1 MKKSANRY
9 SILNTLPEDDVTK
22 IRILKDRIIEKWKE
36 NDDIIE
42 EDVIEEVCE
51 LEKNV
56 SANEIVGRGKNVLN
70 QP

>member
-1 MKKSANRY
+1 DMIKYFK
-9 SILNTLPEDDVTK
+9 
-22 IRILKDRIIEKWKE
+22 EKWKE
-36 NDDIIE
+36 GDDIIE

-56 SANEIVGRGKNVLN
+56 SANEIVRKGKNVLN